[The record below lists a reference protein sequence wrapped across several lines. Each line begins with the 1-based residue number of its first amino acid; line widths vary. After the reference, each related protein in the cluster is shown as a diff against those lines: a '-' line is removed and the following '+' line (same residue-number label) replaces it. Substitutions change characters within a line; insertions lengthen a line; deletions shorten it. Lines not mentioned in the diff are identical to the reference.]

1 MTSKVKDMLPSGAKK
16 DWGWLLTA
24 LAVGFAVGTGGS
36 RFTDIEQLS
45 LGTDGISFQ
54 TRMPNVVEQFRNV
67 RADPDRWT
75 VYVSLMAEEGYY
87 AADNPQVVDAIG
99 ELCDPIPN
107 EPLEA
112 FLAGSTACAERPV
125 PARLRRLSR
134 EHDPPFHPV
143 GIRVT
148 VGVPSPDDQPSPG
161 YANTCENGD
170 LYRHNV
176 VLINPDDGTRQ
187 VQVQASGHYGQ
198 GICAPFVETA
208 DIQLNEDDA
217 LSIFDGPL
225 AKFEDALAIIVN

>member
-1 MTSKVKDMLPSGAKK
+1 MTSKVEDTPPSARAKK
-16 DWGWLLTA
+16 SWLL
-24 LAVGFAVGTGGS
+24 AVFAVGVAVGILVS
-36 RFTDIEQLS
+36 RVTDVEQLS
-45 LGTDGISFQ
+45 LGTWLTFQ
-54 TRMPNVVEQFRNV
+54 TRTPNDVEQFRSV

-75 VYVSLMAEEGYY
+75 VYVSLLAEEGFY
-87 AADNPQVVDAIG
+87 AADNPRIVDAIR

-112 FLAGSTACAERPV
+112 FLSASTACAERAV

-134 EHDPPFHPV
+134 EQDPPFHPV

-148 VGVPSPDDQPSPG
+148 VGVPSSNDQPSPG
-161 YANTCENGD
+161 YANTCHNGD

-198 GICAPFVETA
+198 GICAQFVETA

-217 LSIFDGPL
+217 FSIFDGPL
-225 AKFEDALAIIVN
+225 AKFEEALAIIVN

>member
-1 MTSKVKDMLPSGAKK
+1 MTSKVEDMPPSGAKRG
-16 DWGWLLTA
+16 WGWLLTV
-24 LAVGFAVGTGGS
+24 LAVGVAVGIFVS
-36 RFTDIEQLS
+36 RVTDVEQVS
-45 LGTDGISFQ
+45 LGTWFSFQ
-54 TRMPNVVEQFRNV
+54 TRTPNDVEQFRSV

-75 VYVSLMAEEGYY
+75 VYVSLLADEGFY

-112 FLAGSTACAERPV
+112 FLAASAACAERPV

-134 EHDPPFHPV
+134 EQVPPFHPV
-143 GIRVT
+143 GIRVK
-148 VGVPSPDDQPSPG
+148 VGVPSPSDQPSPG
-161 YANTCENGD
+161 YANTCQGGD

-176 VLINPDDGTRQ
+176 VLINPGDGTRQ

-198 GICAPFVETA
+198 GICAQFVETA

-225 AKFEDALAIIVN
+225 AKFEEALAIIVN